1 VYGTRVYLAWVGP
14 KGLAM
19 ERFPDIKKKKKN
31 AIGLIP
37 IIVVVLE

>member
-1 VYGTRVYLAWVGP
+1 VYGTRVYLAWEGL
-14 KGLAM
+14 KRLAM
-19 ERFPDIKKKKKN
+19 ERFPDIKKKK